1 MAVDCTPSALAAD
14 AKCFVCLTTQQA
26 QAVQTY
32 LLAVI
37 AGVSTDPAVLMENAK
52 CFVCLTSQQRD
63 AIKTYLLCVISGL

>member
-1 MAVDCTPSALAAD
+1 MAAAP
-14 AKCFVCLTTQQA
+14 CFVCPTSQQSEA
-26 QAVQTY
+26 IQTY

-37 AGVSTDPAVLMENAK
+37 AGVSLDPDVLMENAK